1 MADSPVFVGTLKN
14 YTAAVTNTTTAA
26 DIADSATGKID
37 RIENLVFYNGHS
49 ASADVELIMHN
60 GTAAITVF
68 RKTALAAYSMCN
80 VLQEMFGYDSKQF
93 IIIPDGYK
101 LQLKTPT
108 AVAGAVSAFGNG
120 GEI

>member
-1 MADSPVFVGTLKN
+1 MSDSPVFVGTFKS
-14 YTAAVTNTTTAA
+14 YVTSVTNTTTAA
-26 DIADSATGKID
+26 DLADSATGKVD
-37 RIENLVFYNGHS
+37 RVENLVFYNGHS

-60 GTAAITVF
+60 GSSGITVF
-68 RKTALAAYSMCN
+68 RKTALAAYASCN

-93 IIIPDGYK
+93 IIVPDGYK

-108 AVAGAVSAFGNG
+108 AVAGAVSAFANG